1 MQTHIITHI
10 IGLTERTTANC
21 NNKNEAKLVVKLKIN
36 EIMKRDWQLKP
47 WKVSINTDDTQ
58 ITLHPFLKLVGI
70 PNTSQS
76 RSQITIPL
84 PDLLGKC

>member
-1 MQTHIITHI
+1 M
-10 IGLTERTTANC
+10 
-21 NNKNEAKLVVKLKIN
+21 KKLK
-36 EIMKRDWQLKP
+36 DWQLKP

-58 ITLHPFLKLVGI
+58 ITLYPFLKLVGI